1 MSNAR
6 LLSTIPAAAL
16 LLSAGILAAQLSPNS
31 PRSITP
37 DAAEPREITPRGP
50 LLPEEQAIVDLV
62 EGVAPSVVY
71 INTTAERIFY
81 DRMTRREVRRE
92 EVPTGTGSGFVW
104 DDQGHIVTNFHV
116 VESLLT
122 RRSNNAIVTFA
133 EGPAFNARLVG
144 FSPEDDLAVLR
155 LETDNNATTP
165 ELKPIPI
172 GTSSDLRVGQSV
184 YALGNPFGLDQ
195 TLTTGIISALGRTI
209 PARAGIQINDV
220 IQTDAAINPGNSG
233 GPLLDSAGRLI
244 GVNTAIRSPSG
255 ASAGIGFAIPVDTV
269 NEIVPQLITYG
280 RRIPGILGI
289 KGTDG
294 FVNDNGTRRPVVL
307 VLEVN
312 NPSAQAAGLRA
323 IRTDADNRIV
333 SGDAVLALNDR
344 PIRSLN
350 ELQRTLRQFKPE
362 DTVTLSILR
371 IEPVGE
377 PRQLTLRV
385 TLTQPPDIR
394 PRSR

>member
-1 MSNAR
+1 MSNTKP
-6 LLSTIPAAAL
+6 LCTLSTAAL
-16 LLSAGILAAQLSPNS
+16 LLSAGLLAAQPAV
-31 PRSITP
+31 PATP
-37 DAAEPREITPRGP
+37 SNAPTIAEPREITPRGP

-92 EVPTGTGSGFVW
+92 EVATGTGSGFVW

-122 RRSNNAIVTFA
+122 QRSNNAIITFA

-155 LETDNNATTP
+155 LDTDNASSSLK
-165 ELKPIPI
+165 LKPIPI

-294 FVNDNGTRRPVVL
+294 FVNENGTRRPVVL

-312 NPSAQAAGLRA
+312 SPSAQLAGLRA
-323 IRTDADNRIV
+323 IRTDADSRIV
-333 SGDAVLALNDR
+333 SGDAILALNDR

-350 ELQRTLRQFKPE
+350 ELQRALRQYKPD
-362 DTVTLSILR
+362 DTITLSILR
-371 IEPVGE
+371 IDAVGE
-377 PRQLTLRV
+377 PRPVTIRVKLTP
-385 TLTQPPDIR
+385 PPDIR